1 MFVKRELES
10 VFKKLQNIYPV
21 IALVGPRQAGKTT
34 FVKEALVSEKN
45 YLLFDDPDVREIFD
59 TDIKSFEKQYLH
71 KAEVSILDEVHVAKE
86 PGQKLK
92 YLADS
97 GYKIWVTASSE
108 LLLSHEVLSFLVGRV
123 SVLRLFPFNFTEYL
137 TANNIYALT
146 DQILL
151 REITEHI
158 RYGGYPKVVTTT
170 DLSLKKII
178 LRDLYE
184 TMILKDI
191 AKTFNLLDFSAIEKL
206 TAYFAINTG
215 GQVTIESLA
224 QNVGISSPTIKKYLE
239 AMEKSYLLHLVKPFY
254 NNKTK
259 ELTKQPKVYFMD
271 TGMRNSIRNNF
282 NEDGPGFENYV
293 LTELV
298 KHGFK
303 PKYWR
308 TKTKLEIDFVIE
320 IGDTVI
326 PVEVKISETRIGSS
340 FKSFINEYKPEIGYI
355 VVLRGESINLEYEGC
370 NIYFVKTNQL
380 INNLLTLNK
389 E

>member
-1 MFVKRELES
+1 MYVKRELEPA
-10 VFKKLQNIYPV
+10 FRKLQDLYPV

-34 FVKEALVSEKN
+34 FLKEALASDKN
-45 YLLFDDPDVREIFD
+45 YLLFDDPDVRDIFN

-71 KAEVSILDEVHVAKE
+71 KAEVSILDEVHVAAE

-97 GYKIWVTASSE
+97 GYKIWITASSE
-108 LLLSHEVLSFLVGRV
+108 LLLSHEVLSYLVGRV
-123 SVLRLFPFNFTEYL
+123 SVIRLFPFSYKEYL
-137 TANNIYALT
+137 TAKNIYAFT
-146 DQILL
+146 DQIIL
-151 REITEHI
+151 RETIEHI
-158 RYGGYPKVVTTT
+158 RFGGYPKVVTTA
-170 DLSLKKII
+170 DISLKRIL

-215 GQVTIESLA
+215 GQVTIENLA
-224 QNVGISSPTIKKYLE
+224 QNVGISSVTIKKYLE
-239 AMEKSYLLHLVKPFY
+239 AMEKSYLLRLVKPFF

-271 TGMRNSIRNNF
+271 TGMRNTVRNNF
-282 NEDGPGFENYV
+282 DEDGLGFENYV
-293 LTELV
+293 LTELI
-298 KHGFK
+298 KHGFN

-308 TKTKLEIDFVIE
+308 TKTKLEIDFIIE
-320 IGDTVI
+320 TGNAVI
-326 PVEVKISETRIGSS
+326 PVEVKISETSIGSS
-340 FKSFINEYKPEIGYI
+340 MKSFIHEYKPKHAFITLLKGNNF
-355 VVLRGESINLEYEGC
+355 NLEYEGC
-370 NIYFVKTNQL
+370 TVSFVKTNQL
-380 INNLLTLNK
+380 INHLLFMNQ

>member
-10 VFKKLQNIYPV
+10 VFKKLQIIYPV

-34 FVKEALVSEKN
+34 FLKEALVSEKN

-59 TDIKSFEKQYLH
+59 ADIKSFEKQYLH

-151 REITEHI
+151 RETTEHI

>member
-34 FVKEALVSEKN
+34 FLKEALGSEKN

-71 KAEVSILDEVHVAKE
+71 KAEASILDEVHVAKE

-146 DQILL
+146 DQIIL
-151 REITEHI
+151 RETTEHI

-224 QNVGISSPTIKKYLE
+224 QIVGISSPTIKKYLE

>member
-1 MFVKRELES
+1 LFVKRELES

-151 REITEHI
+151 RETTEHI

-224 QNVGISSPTIKKYLE
+224 QNVGVSSPTIKKYLE

-271 TGMRNSIRNNF
+271 TGLRNSIRNNF

-298 KHGFK
+298 RHGFK

-326 PVEVKISETRIGSS
+326 PVEVKISESRIGSS